1 MKGKSSL
8 ASPRDRGFLTAMPP
22 CQLNPVTPRGQG
34 LAMVRVTWED
44 AWKKVS
50 RIRSNAPLSFQP
62 GRGLGTSHEEP
73 EQQGLEVNQDST
85 LEPKS
90 QGNKAGTPDSQAESN
105 GGKRSLRG
113 QREGPGVGEP
123 LTPALAGS

>member
-1 MKGKSSL
+1 
-8 ASPRDRGFLTAMPP
+8 MPL
-22 CQLNPVTPRGQG
+22 CHFSQG
-34 LAMVRVTWED
+34 G
-44 AWKKVS
+44 AW
-50 RIRSNAPLSFQP
+50 APP
-62 GRGLGTSHEEP
+62 GTSHEEP

-85 LEPKS
+85 LEPKT

-123 LTPALAGS
+123 LTPDLAGSCPSRLLTHAHSKFPPALQSN